1 MKLIIGGYAQGKLD
15 YIKRRYE
22 KITLFDFKEKILSF
36 EELSVSI
43 GKNNDQVIVIN
54 HFNYS
59 VRNILKKYEND
70 KNKEE
75 LWFLY
80 KQQLFDFIDKNQNLI
95 IISDEIGN
103 GIVPIDPF
111 EREYREKTGRTLIQ
125 LASIA
130 DEVVRVICG
139 IGQKIK

>member
-111 EREYREKTGRTLIQ
+111 EREYREKTGRILIQ
-125 LASIA
+125 LASKA